1 MFYTETEQPL
11 SHIYE
16 LKTLKIEGTP
26 DPITDIIGLFVFV
39 YSNLNI
45 LFCKFNIIVEKH
57 YVTVPAVPK

>member
-16 LKTLKIEGTP
+16 LKTLKIEG
-26 DPITDIIGLFVFV
+26 IGLFVFV